1 MPEANMAET
10 FSDLAQRLA
19 EQAEAVCRH
28 YLSNGHREGHYWLVG
43 DVHNTPGRSLY
54 VRLSSGVSGKPAA
67 GKFVDASTAE
77 HGDLLDIIRSTCGF
91 QNIRAAAEEARQFLR
106 LPRDEPERRSGHFRF
121 TAAQTG
127 SPDAARRLFAM
138 SKPITNTIAETYL
151 RQRGL
156 TVLRRTNALR
166 FHPRCIYRSD
176 GNSTAETFPA
186 LIAAVTDLDGKITGV
201 QRTYI
206 TSSGLNPADI
216 RKAPIAT
223 PRRAMGC
230 LLGNAVRFDGDSASE
245 VMAAGEGIET
255 MLSIRMC
262 LPAIP
267 IAAAL
272 SAAHLAAIQFPPTL
286 RRLYIACDNDTAGTT
301 AAATLR
307 ARAEQSGIEAMVLRP
322 MLGDF
327 NDDLQTSGARAM
339 RAALRVQLAPEDC
352 ARYLRR

>member
-1 MPEANMAET
+1 MAES

-19 EQAEAVCRH
+19 DQAEAVCRR
-28 YLSNGHREGHYWLVG
+28 YLSNGQRQGHYWIVG
-43 DVHNTPGRSLY
+43 DIYNTPGRSLY
-54 VRLSSGVSGKPAA
+54 LRLNSGGSGKAKIGHWTDAA
-67 GKFVDASTAE
+67 TLQ
-77 HGDLLDIIRSTCGF
+77 HGDLLDVIKAACGF
-91 QNIRAAAEEARQFLR
+91 ANMRAAAEEARQFLR
-106 LPRDEPERRSGHFRF
+106 LPQVEPERKP
-121 TAAQTG
+121 AQRRTPALPTG

-138 SKPITNTIAETYL
+138 SQPITNTIAETYL

-156 TVLRRTNALR
+156 TVLRGTNALR
-166 FHPRCIYRSD
+166 FHPRCIYRPDS
-176 GNSTAETFPA
+176 NSPAETFPA
-186 LIAAVTDLDGKITGV
+186 MIAAVTDLDAKIAGV

-223 PRRAMGC
+223 PRRAIGC

-327 NDDLQTSGARAM
+327 NDDLQTLGARAM